1 MTSHPFAIIGQLTNQ
16 PSGNGP
22 RCHFCPFFIN
32 ARFVLSIEHYWHGLR
47 HTPIEIAVLVIHQT
61 VKGMTRPM
69 RLRMAYPASKSS
81 VPAKNCA
88 TKNCAT
94 KNCAKTVKIRHLR
107 EWQFL
112 SFGCV
117 RSMDTPTL
125 DQSQDHPQG
134 NSLVIQTQNLSKT
147 YRTGFWL
154 VQRVRSL
161 SAVDLS
167 VYQGETFGLLGQ
179 NGAGKTTLLK
189 TLLGIVRPSK
199 GKATLLGKP
208 LGDRN
213 VKKRI
218 GYLPEN
224 PYFYDYLTGWEILEF
239 TGGLFQI
246 PHHVQKARIPELLE
260 LVGLSTKDAK
270 KKQLRRYS
278 KGMLQRIGLA
288 QALINDPELVFLD
301 EPMSG
306 LDPLGRYQMR
316 EIILSLK
323 RQGKTIFFNSH
334 VLSDVEKVCD
344 RVAILDKGELI
355 CEGSMDELLGDVRAY
370 VVKVKGGNPEI
381 LQQRLANLHFQEG
394 LWVGVLKG
402 DPQDFIASLRL
413 IQSQLI
419 SLTLARPSLEEFFIK
434 QLNDRTP

>member
-1 MTSHPFAIIGQLTNQ
+1 
-16 PSGNGP
+16 
-22 RCHFCPFFIN
+22 
-32 ARFVLSIEHYWHGLR
+32 
-47 HTPIEIAVLVIHQT
+47 
-61 VKGMTRPM
+61 
-69 RLRMAYPASKSS
+69 
-81 VPAKNCA
+81 
-88 TKNCAT
+88 
-94 KNCAKTVKIRHLR
+94 
-107 EWQFL
+107 
-112 SFGCV
+112 
-117 RSMDTPTL
+117 MDTSTS
-125 DQSQDHPQG
+125 DQPQDQTHG

-246 PHHVQKARIPELLE
+246 PKNIQKVRIPELLE

-381 LQQRLANLHFQEG
+381 LQQRLANLHFQDG

-434 QLNDRTP
+434 QLNDRNT

>member
-1 MTSHPFAIIGQLTNQ
+1 MESITPDRPQDRPPII
-16 PSGNGP
+16 
-22 RCHFCPFFIN
+22 
-32 ARFVLSIEHYWHGLR
+32 E
-47 HTPIEIAVLVIHQT
+47 
-61 VKGMTRPM
+61 
-69 RLRMAYPASKSS
+69 
-81 VPAKNCA
+81 
-88 TKNCAT
+88 
-94 KNCAKTVKIRHLR
+94 
-107 EWQFL
+107 
-112 SFGCV
+112 
-117 RSMDTPTL
+117 
-125 DQSQDHPQG
+125 
-134 NSLVIQTQNLSKT
+134 TQNLSKT

-154 VQRVRSL
+154 VQRIRSL
-161 SAVDLS
+161 TAVDLS
-167 VYQGETFGLLGQ
+167 VYPGETFGLLGQ

-208 LGDRN
+208 LGDRQ
-213 VKKRI
+213 VKQRV

-246 PHHVQKARIPELLE
+246 PHKVQKHRIPELLD
-260 LVGLSTKDAK
+260 LVGLSTQDAR
-270 KKQLRRYS
+270 KKQLCRYS

-334 VLSDVEKVCD
+334 ILSDVEKVCD

-355 CEGSMDELLGDVRAY
+355 CQGNLDELLGDVRAY

-381 LQQRLANLHFQEG
+381 LQQRLANLHFQDG
-394 LWVGVLKG
+394 FWVGVLKG

-413 IQSQLI
+413 IQAQLI

-434 QLNDRTP
+434 QLSDRNP

>member
-1 MTSHPFAIIGQLTNQ
+1 METL
-16 PSGNGP
+16 
-22 RCHFCPFFIN
+22 
-32 ARFVLSIEHYWHGLR
+32 
-47 HTPIEIAVLVIHQT
+47 
-61 VKGMTRPM
+61 
-69 RLRMAYPASKSS
+69 AS
-81 VPAKNCA
+81 
-88 TKNCAT
+88 
-94 KNCAKTVKIRHLR
+94 
-107 EWQFL
+107 
-112 SFGCV
+112 
-117 RSMDTPTL
+117 
-125 DQSQDHPQG
+125 DHPQG
-134 NSLVIQTQNLSKT
+134 SSLVIQTQNLSKT

-154 VQRVRSL
+154 AQKIRSL
-161 SAVDLS
+161 IAVDLD

-189 TLLGIVRPSK
+189 TLLGIVRPTQ

-239 TGGLFQI
+239 TGGLFEI
-246 PHHVQKARIPELLE
+246 PHSVQKARIPELLE
-260 LVGLSTKDAK
+260 LVGLSMRDAK

-316 EIILSLK
+316 ETILSLK

-334 VLSDVEKVCD
+334 ILSDVEKVCD

-355 CEGSMDELLGDVRAY
+355 CEGSMDKLLGDVRAY

-381 LQQRLANLHFQEG
+381 LQQRLANLHFQDG

-402 DPQDFIASLRL
+402 EVQDFIASLRL
-413 IQSQLI
+413 IQAQLI

-434 QLNDRTP
+434 QLNDRNPT